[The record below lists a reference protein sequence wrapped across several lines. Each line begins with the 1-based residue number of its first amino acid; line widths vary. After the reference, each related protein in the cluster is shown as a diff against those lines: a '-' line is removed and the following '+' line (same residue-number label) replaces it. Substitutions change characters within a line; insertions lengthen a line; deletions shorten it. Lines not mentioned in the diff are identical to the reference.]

1 MNASTESQPSSSFDS
16 VKWILSILLLVG
28 AVFGNYYFANESAL
42 FRALGVVAAV
52 ILAGFIAAQTEKGK
66 STIVFAKEARTEVRK
81 VVWPTRQD
89 TIRLTLIVLVATVFM
104 SIVLWTLDSIL
115 FWAVGLVT
123 GLQF

>member
-1 MNASTESQPSSSFDS
+1 MNASTESQESSSFDS

-66 STIVFAKEARTEVRK
+66 NTIVFAKEARTEIRK

-89 TIRLTLIVLVATVFM
+89 ATRLTIIVLIATVIM
-104 SIVLWTLDSIL
+104 SLVLWGLDSLL
-115 FWAVGLVT
+115 FELVGLVT
-123 GLQF
+123 GYGS